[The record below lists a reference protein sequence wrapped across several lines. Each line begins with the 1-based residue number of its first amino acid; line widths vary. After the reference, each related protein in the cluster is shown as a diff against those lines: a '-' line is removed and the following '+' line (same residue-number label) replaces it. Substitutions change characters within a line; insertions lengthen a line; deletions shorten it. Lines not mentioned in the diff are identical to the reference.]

1 MANQDEKRGWPAA
14 DAKWTNK
21 VGRGGYSVIPNIL
34 FWYGAYLG
42 MTPPQQATLFQ
53 LVSRWWSGDSTPTIS
68 KARMAGGLG
77 ITESQVQRHLS
88 ALKKL
93 GLIETRYP
101 KQPGRHPYEYTFEGL
116 VAKLEKVAV
125 AYESEKRQQQHGR
138 GKAVRA
144 VTRKTD
150 KSGKAS
156 R

>member
-1 MANQDEKRGWPAA
+1 MANQDEKRGWEAA

-21 VGRGGYSVIPNIL
+21 VGRHGYSVIPNIL
-34 FWYGAYLG
+34 FWYGAALG

-53 LVSRWWSGDSTPTIS
+53 LVSRWWTGDSTPPIS
-68 KARMAGGLG
+68 KARMAEGLG
-77 ITESQVQRHLS
+77 ITERQVQRHLS

-101 KQPGRHPYEYTFEGL
+101 KRPGRHPYEYTFAGL
-116 VAKLEKVAV
+116 VTKLEKCAV
-125 AYESEKRQQQHGR
+125 AYEREKKLQQHGR

-144 VTRKTD
+144 VA
-150 KSGKAS
+150 GKN